1 MTENKINNN
10 NKPLGERAPIQ
21 IKQDSTPKGEEVFD
35 INNLNKKNTLRLT
48 KAKTKSREFDK
59 RYDIFDNLITHGGKQ
74 RVSFIDKISKNN
86 LVEVIKVDNY
96 KEYNKMEE
104 VTPSNGNGCCLIE

>member
-1 MTENKINNN
+1 MTLHGLYSIVLAKSIEEN
-10 NKPLGERAPIQ
+10 GE
-21 IKQDSTPKGEEVFD
+21 PKSNEFD
-35 INNLNKKNTLRLT
+35 YEFTLNKKNTLRLT